1 MWPGRAPRPRVGLAG
16 AGGIIAAYFLYFTA
30 PSLRAQFSPDDL
42 MNSHMAWVRPTSA
55 LLADNLWFW
64 RPTPV
69 YRPLGAVA
77 YKLSYWCCGFELRP
91 LRLLLLAALGA
102 AVWFT
107 YVLVR
112 RLSGSPVTGAL
123 AALLAAYHGNTA
135 HLLYNTG
142 TLYDIFCLV
151 FYLAAVAYYV
161 RLRQQGGP
169 VSLPQAALFLGLL
182 ALALNSKEMAVSL
195 AAMALV
201 YDFLF
206 HPPERIR
213 PRDVAGWLFGEAR
226 VAVAGSIVTAA
237 WLFGRVLGPGSIS
250 SQTGYRLE
258 VTPVRYFEGIAR
270 FLDQVFY
277 SQGAFSPAGAFL
289 FLATSLAVAL
299 LLQSRALVWCWLL
312 FAGGMLPLVFLASP
326 RGLDAAVIPL
336 TGLWIYAALFAV
348 RIGEALRV
356 RFRRVGPAKLGRVPA
371 FARPALLV
379 ICAAALLLRSHPGSE
394 PVYQAW
400 LTHHY
405 RRIATV
411 TAQFRELHPSLPRGS
426 RVLIVN
432 DPFGD
437 FTWETYYIL
446 QLLYRDE
453 TMVINRL
460 GMMSPKPDAAALA
473 SYDHIFSF
481 ENGRVVELAGTR
493 RP

>member
-1 MWPGRAPRPRVGLAG
+1 MRPGRALGRRVGLAG
-16 AGGIIAAYFLYFTA
+16 AGGIVAAYFLYFTA

-42 MNSHMAWVRPTSA
+42 MNCHMAWTRPTSA
-55 LLADNLWFW
+55 LLADNLRFW

-69 YRPLGAVA
+69 YRPLGALA

-91 LRLLLLAALGA
+91 LRLVLLITLGA

-107 YVLVR
+107 YLLAR
-112 RLSGSPVTGAL
+112 RLGSSPEAGAL
-123 AALLAAYHGNTA
+123 AALLAAYHGRTA

-151 FYLAAVAYYV
+151 FYLAAITYYV
-161 RLRQQGGP
+161 RLRQRGAP
-169 VSLPQAALFLGLL
+169 ASLRQAGVFLALL

-213 PRDVAGWLFGEAR
+213 PREVAGWLFGEAR
-226 VAVAGSIVTAA
+226 VALAGSIITAA

-258 VTPVRYFEGIAR
+258 VTPVRYLEGIAR
-270 FLDQVFY
+270 FLDQLFY
-277 SQGAFSPAGAFL
+277 SQGAFSAAGAFL
-289 FLATSLAVAL
+289 FLAAL
-299 LLQSRALVWCWLL
+299 LAAAFLLRSRALVWCWLL

-336 TGLWIYAALFAV
+336 TGLWIYAAMFAV
-348 RIGEALRV
+348 RIGDVLRV
-356 RFRRVGPAKLGRVPA
+356 WFRRVWPTRRAHVPA
-371 FARPALLV
+371 FARPILVV
-379 ICAAALLLRSHPGSE
+379 ICAAALLLRSHPASE

-400 LTHHY
+400 LAHHY
-405 RRIATV
+405 GRIAAV

-432 DPFGD
+432 DPFGE

-460 GMMSPKPDAAALA
+460 GMMSSKPDAAALA

-481 ENGRVVELAGTR
+481 ENGRVVELAGRR